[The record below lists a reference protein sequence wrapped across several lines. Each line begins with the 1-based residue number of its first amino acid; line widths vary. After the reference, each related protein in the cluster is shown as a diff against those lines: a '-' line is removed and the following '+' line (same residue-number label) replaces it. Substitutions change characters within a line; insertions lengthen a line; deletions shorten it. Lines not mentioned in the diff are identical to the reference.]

1 MNNFPIF
8 APTHGFI
15 VVNGLS
21 QRESMKVLRRFGPEV
36 GRNQNEDG
44 LADDLVLGVTVN
56 LFGPFI
62 PARDGSIQSCPENCV
77 VGRFDDGSQ
86 FSNSFL
92 SSLALGDVRAAANH
106 SRRTTR
112 FSAPR
117 NGPGINPSPFAIPAT
132 DATLGVKWPPA
143 SGGSKKF
150 PTVQFIV
157 AGVNEFPP
165 PLPSHVRER
174 YFEVLEVSSVRE
186 LDAALIVCD
195 PHHHGSIV
203 CQFPK
208 TLFPLPQRRG
218 HRPAQPSHLHMRPD

>member
-1 MNNFPIF
+1 MNIFPIF

-21 QRESMKVLRRFGPEV
+21 ERESIKVLRGFVQAV

-44 LADDLVLGVTVN
+44 LADHLVLGVTIN
-56 LFGPFI
+56 LFGSFI

-77 VGRFDDGSQ
+77 VGRFDDGYQ

-92 SSLALGDVRAAANH
+92 SSLALGNVRAAANH

-132 DATLGVKWPPA
+132 DATFGVRMRSRAVWP
-143 SGGSKKF
+143 S
-150 PTVQFIV
+150 PTVSSSYR
-157 AGVNEFPP
+157 
-165 PLPSHVRER
+165 PLTSAPKPAPLTAPAIMPANGPSTI
-174 YFEVLEVSSVRE
+174 SVP
-186 LDAALIVCD
+186 AM
-195 PHHHGSIV
+195 GNTNM
-203 CQFPK
+203 PK
-208 TLFPLPQRRG
+208 PI
-218 HRPAQPSHLHMRPD
+218 